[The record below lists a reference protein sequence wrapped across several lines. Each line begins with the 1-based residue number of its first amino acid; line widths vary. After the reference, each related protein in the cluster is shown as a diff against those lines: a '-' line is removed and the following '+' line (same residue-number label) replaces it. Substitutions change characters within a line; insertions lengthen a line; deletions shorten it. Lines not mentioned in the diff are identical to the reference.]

1 MPRRSGRRSRWR
13 RSRRS
18 RHRHKWTCQYLNPVA
33 ESLTWLSLRGGRAA
47 AENLL
52 QLVDET
58 TRLPIPD
65 VIDR

>member
-1 MPRRSGRRSRWR
+1 
-13 RSRRS
+13 
-18 RHRHKWTCQYLNPVA
+18 LNPVA